1 LCILYLHTVRPF
13 GIKTSVAW
21 TATGILISFLIT
33 VLTTLKFPY
42 PETKTKATKIQEVLT
57 GKWSIVKVRRAN
69 IRIGPGINYSVIMQA
84 KQFDKVEVID
94 LKNGWYQIKLTDSL
108 SGWIHQDL
116 IVVIE

>member
-1 LCILYLHTVRPF
+1 
-13 GIKTSVAW
+13 
-21 TATGILISFLIT
+21 
-33 VLTTLKFPY
+33 
-42 PETKTKATKIQEVLT
+42 
-57 GKWSIVKVRRAN
+57 
-69 IRIGPGINYSVIMQA
+69 MQA